1 MRKTAL
7 PFVILLFLIAS
18 ATFFI
23 LTSDRSVRSQTTE
36 IQSEAGTQSHSQ
48 KAGSSTEYPC
58 PAVSASTARK
68 NQFSPLSS
76 PAWRPSAVFGRPMAP
91 VPALKFP
98 RGENG
103 LRRYHDPETRNID
116 PGLATQPTSVL
127 ARSPA
132 DGRFHLLPEEIDAH
146 TKQGGRLVFDPAAL
160 NRVIAG
166 QTSRVLAPTL
176 TEEVL
181 TLEFKNIKT
190 RSATTHTFQGHVM
203 GEEKTSIAQIVYHDG
218 IIHGSVMRY
227 DTQEEI
233 EYRIMEDGHMM
244 VREIDLKS
252 FDHANCGACANGDHD
267 HTHSHSSIEADI
279 EEQIFAD
286 VAQEL
291 ETETKPLFHE
301 DEQGPAPLDTTG
313 WRTIDV
319 TVGYTAEARAAQ
331 GGTSQIEGLIIDS
344 VDRMTL
350 AFANSGIADTELML
364 VGTIEDPDYVE
375 RTSQRIFEAHN
386 HLRFPGDGELESIT
400 DLHNRLGS
408 DLVAVIVSEPQ
419 GGTQGVAGGR
429 TSATSRSSMTAG
441 QMTFVHE
448 LGHNLG
454 CAHAWGDTST
464 SNTGINLGWRFQ
476 GLSGTKYT
484 TIMAYTSG
492 WGSRIPY
499 FSNPNVL
506 HPDGDIP
513 IGVVAG
519 YNYTLDP
526 NPTLDPALEAGYDG
540 SVPTRGANNANVID
554 TEQGS
559 GSANSATRSSFEVV
573 SPLVSDR
580 WEKGTTRAIQF
591 NGGDHQ
597 DLATIELYK
606 GGALH
611 STLATDVNAA
621 LVRNFEWTI
630 PFNHAEGTDFMIRV
644 ELTRNGSTL
653 TADSGLFEIFSD
665 LPHVDSAATVALPQ
679 GLGPVTALTLTF
691 NVPMNPV
698 TFDVASDIVSF
709 TDPDGTDVSSLI
721 TGSSWSSGNTVL
733 TLELTPP
740 TLIGS
745 YQLVIGPQI
754 EDALGN
760 LMDQDE
766 DGTNGEG
773 VEDRYTFNF
782 EVLPPLGYYASM
794 DTDPGWTFSANN
806 PAQDGWEWGQPTGNG
821 TNPYI
826 SNDPDSG
833 FNGPNVIGY
842 NLNGDYQQEIPSTR
856 WATTPV
862 INCSNLKNVKLRF
875 QRWMGIYYAGTIGDN
890 AYIQVS
896 NDGTSWTTVWQHDN
910 SKLDDGDWVEVE
922 YDISAV
928 ADGRPTVYVRWGLG
942 TTDKDANNAGVGP
955 GWNIDEVIVFGDALD
970 DIILLSHDGGG
981 AYFAGASLD
990 ISWASSLEGNVQIDL
1005 LKNGTVDTAISSS
1018 TANDGSLTWT
1028 IPANQTPGSDYRV
1041 RITSLSDPTKTV
1053 TSAADFT
1060 INAFVLNSPDG
1071 ETSYFAGTPLDIAW
1085 ESDMGG
1091 NVQIDLLKNG
1101 SVDST
1106 ISSNTANDG
1115 SFTWTIPASQ
1125 APGADYRVR
1134 ITSLSSP
1141 TSVTTSAADFT
1152 INAIILNTPDG
1163 GGSYF
1168 AGTPLDISWESG
1180 MGGNVQIDLLK
1191 NGSVDSTIS
1200 STTANDG
1207 SFTWTIPASQDPG
1220 ADYRVRISSLSVPG
1234 RTATSAA
1241 DFTIGAFTI
1250 NSPDGGGSYFAGTPL
1265 DLSWTSSTGGNVQIE
1280 LLKNGSV
1287 DSMITPSTAN
1297 DGQFTWQIPQSQTLG
1312 SDYRIR
1318 ITSLSNPSQT
1328 ISSAADFTITSAP
1341 SVPYS
1346 ESFESGLGD
1355 WVQEISNDFDWA
1367 RRTGSTPSD
1376 GTGPSI
1382 AQDGSYYLFTEASYG
1397 NNPAKLAQISCWFN
1411 LQSAINPE
1419 LSFYYHMR
1427 GAAMGT
1433 LKVEASTDG
1442 VNWAELFLI
1451 SGDQGDAWTQATVS
1465 LSDYTGQLTE
1475 VRISGTTGSS
1485 FTSDMAIDNLSLSEA
1500 SSSNSF
1506 ANWIAGYDVGG
1517 QTALTDDYD
1526 GDGDSNAE
1534 ENYFGTRPDERSSS
1548 MSAGEVGTS
1557 GNTTFTF
1564 THPVNPNHDPSL
1576 TATYIWSKDLGTFYE
1591 DGFSD
1596 GETTVSFDPGTP
1608 VDDMVTVTATITGT
1622 GTDRIFVDVHVTSG
1636 N

>member
-1 MRKTAL
+1 
-7 PFVILLFLIAS
+7 V
-18 ATFFI
+18 
-23 LTSDRSVRSQTTE
+23 
-36 IQSEAGTQSHSQ
+36 
-48 KAGSSTEYPC
+48 
-58 PAVSASTARK
+58 
-68 NQFSPLSS
+68 
-76 PAWRPSAVFGRPMAP
+76 
-91 VPALKFP
+91 
-98 RGENG
+98 
-103 LRRYHDPETRNID
+103 
-116 PGLATQPTSVL
+116 
-127 ARSPA
+127 
-132 DGRFHLLPEEIDAH
+132 
-146 TKQGGRLVFDPAAL
+146 
-160 NRVIAG
+160 
-166 QTSRVLAPTL
+166 
-176 TEEVL
+176 
-181 TLEFKNIKT
+181 
-190 RSATTHTFQGHVM
+190 
-203 GEEKTSIAQIVYHDG
+203 
-218 IIHGSVMRY
+218 
-227 DTQEEI
+227 
-233 EYRIMEDGHMM
+233 
-244 VREIDLKS
+244 
-252 FDHANCGACANGDHD
+252 
-267 HTHSHSSIEADI
+267 
-279 EEQIFAD
+279 
-286 VAQEL
+286 
-291 ETETKPLFHE
+291 
-301 DEQGPAPLDTTG
+301 
-313 WRTIDV
+313 
-319 TVGYTAEARAAQ
+319 
-331 GGTSQIEGLIIDS
+331 
-344 VDRMTL
+344 
-350 AFANSGIADTELML
+350 
-364 VGTIEDPDYVE
+364 
-375 RTSQRIFEAHN
+375 
-386 HLRFPGDGELESIT
+386 
-400 DLHNRLGS
+400 
-408 DLVAVIVSEPQ
+408 
-419 GGTQGVAGGR
+419 
-429 TSATSRSSMTAG
+429 
-441 QMTFVHE
+441 
-448 LGHNLG
+448 
-454 CAHAWGDTST
+454 
-464 SNTGINLGWRFQ
+464 
-476 GLSGTKYT
+476 
-484 TIMAYTSG
+484 
-492 WGSRIPY
+492 
-499 FSNPNVL
+499 NP
-506 HPDGDIP
+506 
-513 IGVVAG
+513 
-519 YNYTLDP
+519 
-526 NPTLDPALEAGYDG
+526 
-540 SVPTRGANNANVID
+540 
-554 TEQGS
+554 
-559 GSANSATRSSFEVV
+559 
-573 SPLVSDR
+573 
-580 WEKGTTRAIQF
+580 
-591 NGGDHQ
+591 
-597 DLATIELYK
+597 
-606 GGALH
+606 
-611 STLATDVNAA
+611 A

-630 PFNHAEGTDFMIRV
+630 PFDHAEGTDFMIRV
-644 ELTRNGSTL
+644 ELDRNGSTE
-653 TADSGLFEIFSD
+653 TADSGLFEIFSN
-665 LPHVDSAATVALPQ
+665 LPHVDSAAKEAVPQ
-679 GLGPVTALTLTF
+679 GLGPVTAITLTF
-691 NVPMNPV
+691 NVPMNPD
-698 TFDVASDIVSF
+698 TFDAASDIVSF
-709 TDPDGTDVSSLI
+709 TDPDGTDVTSLV
-721 TGSSWSSGNTVL
+721 TGATWSGGDTVL

-740 TLIGS
+740 SLIGS

-782 EVLPPLGYYASM
+782 EVLAPLGYYASM

-862 INCSNLKNVKLRF
+862 IDCSNLKNVKLRF

-1071 ETSYFAGTPLDIAW
+1071 GTSYFAGTPLDIAW

-1220 ADYRVRISSLSVPG
+1220 ADYRVRISSLSVPN
-1234 RTATSAA
+1234 RTITSAA

-1564 THPVNPNHDPSL
+1564 THPINPNHDPSL